1 MDSLA
6 LQSSSGSTPNF
17 TTLIELSFLDFH
29 SDLAFPASAT
39 PVTSAAA
46 WEGKY
51 RSQIPPHACAS
62 HLVFGGRISGTFS
75 WTSNT
80 VLPPR
85 VVFTVAIYVHPDAA
99 VPIPTLAFFLPD
111 LITDTSGR
119 PLNNAWLFTFAD
131 TEAGSMSINNI
142 DDWFTVGVDVPAGA
156 QSEVYVSIA
165 ASAAAAGGS
174 VQCSGRVFLHWPDP
188 NALFATPPK
197 WVQLA

>member
-1 MDSLA
+1 
-6 LQSSSGSTPNF
+6 
-17 TTLIELSFLDFH
+17 
-29 SDLAFPASAT
+29 
-39 PVTSAAA
+39 
-46 WEGKY
+46 
-51 RSQIPPHACAS
+51 
-62 HLVFGGRISGTFS
+62 
-75 WTSNT
+75 
-80 VLPPR
+80 
-85 VVFTVAIYVHPDAA
+85 
-99 VPIPTLAFFLPD
+99 
-111 LITDTSGR
+111 
-119 PLNNAWLFTFAD
+119 LFTFAD